1 MKIRIFGTGCAPCKA
16 MLHNVQTAV
25 AELGLGAQVEHV
37 TRIQEM
43 IDAGITATPT
53 LVVDGEIKSVG
64 RALDVPALKTLLVA
78 CRSESPE

>member
-16 MLHNVQTAV
+16 MLHN
-25 AELGLGAQVEHV
+25 V